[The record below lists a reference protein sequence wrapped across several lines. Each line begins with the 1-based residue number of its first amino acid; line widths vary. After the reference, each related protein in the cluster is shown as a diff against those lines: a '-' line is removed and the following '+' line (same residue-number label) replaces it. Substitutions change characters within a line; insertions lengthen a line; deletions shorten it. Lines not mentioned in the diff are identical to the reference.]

1 MRKIIIPLVVFIL
14 ALAVSCSG
22 SPKAEIAEIDI
33 LTVDGKPLASAPEFS
48 TDLFVVEVTYSD
60 SSTETLDADGLVTP
74 LYDEEADGTATWN
87 GMVEASYGG
96 KTIQKT
102 FVLKTIEVPVY
113 PNDDSGSVTYKELV
127 SLSIYQIRPA
137 SDGEPFNPSLFRI
150 QAEYAGG
157 PSEDLDGD
165 GYVYL
170 QDSDGIMNKGDFVMA
185 SIRGY
190 RVKLRIDFV
199 D

>member
-1 MRKIIIPLVVFIL
+1 MKRIIIPLVVFIL

-74 LYDEEADGTATWN
+74 VYDEESDGTATWN
-87 GMVEASYGG
+87 GMIEASYGG

-113 PNDDSGSVTYKELV
+113 PNDDSGSVAYKELV

-150 QAEYAGG
+150 QAEYAGALLKT
-157 PSEDLDGD
+157 STA
-165 GYVYL
+165 
-170 QDSDGIMNKGDFVMA
+170 MVM
-185 SIRGY
+185 SLY
-190 RVKLRIDFV
+190 RIQTG
-199 D
+199 